1 MKIKSVNSKT
11 QIVSYFLLCSLISI
25 GGAIVFLSDKGI
37 PGSSAQ
43 IDAYFT
49 YMLMILL
56 SGPLL
61 SGIILKVYYDGI
73 NGLGKLFNNLIQVKF
88 AFKWYFFALFLTPL
102 VVSILLGLL
111 SLYSD
116 QYLPEIL
123 NNDNKSEILIQGL
136 MIGIFGGLIEEI
148 GWTGFL
154 IPKLLQKNK
163 ILTTGLVVGLYW
175 GIWHIP
181 ITYWASGDIN
191 GVLSMDL
198 FLPPIIFYLSVL
210 PVYRIFMIWVYSQTS
225 SLLLAILAHASL
237 IFSTLFVIKPIAT
250 GLLLIVYYI
259 LLTLVFWIFILI
271 IKKNKIGDIPEPI
284 DPLV

>member
-43 IDAYFT
+43 IDAYLT

-116 QYLPEIL
+116 QYLQEIL
-123 NNDNKSEILIQGL
+123 NADNKSEV
-136 MIGIFGGLIEEI
+136 
-148 GWTGFL
+148 
-154 IPKLLQKNK
+154 
-163 ILTTGLVVGLYW
+163 LVF
-175 GIWHIP
+175 IRN
-181 ITYWASGDIN
+181 T
-191 GVLSMDL
+191 
-198 FLPPIIFYLSVL
+198 
-210 PVYRIFMIWVYSQTS
+210 
-225 SLLLAILAHASL
+225 
-237 IFSTLFVIKPIAT
+237 FSTFLRKEI
-250 GLLLIVYYI
+250 
-259 LLTLVFWIFILI
+259 TLDF
-271 IKKNKIGDIPEPI
+271 
-284 DPLV
+284 